1 MITKCILMFLTE
13 NTDVI
18 KLEVSEISFSQDF
31 GFTKEN
37 QQRPLLC
44 RRQCSHMM
52 SVYFRYI
59 P

>member
-1 MITKCILMFLTE
+1 MYSYVSNRKHGCC
-13 NTDVI
+13 VI